1 MFASRR
7 NDSKS
12 ISARRR
18 VSSAYPH
25 GMRCLALLLPCLLAC
40 SSVDPVGT
48 YSVTGK
54 LVSGDCPVDSTAQTW
69 TISKPGEKFLIEFPG
84 ITGGCPLETVG
95 GDAAK
100 LQGKCEFAIQGVAQK
115 ASTQFSL
122 DFTDAGFT
130 GTTANFVPKVPSVP
144 ALANGC
150 TGTTTADGKRL

>member
-1 MFASRR
+1 MFGQ
-7 NDSKS
+7 
-12 ISARRR
+12 
-18 VSSAYPH
+18 VESAYLH
-25 GMRCLALLLPCLLAC
+25 EMRILVLVLPCVLAC

-54 LVSGDCPVDSTAQTW
+54 LVSGDCPVDGAAQTW
-69 TISKPGEKFLIEFPG
+69 TISKPGEKYLIEFPG

-100 LQGKCEFAIQGVAQK
+100 LQGKCEFTIQGVAQK

-122 DFTDAGFT
+122 DFT